1 MDLVIRHLPLQV
13 SVMDETSTVVYWH
26 GDLFED
32 CELRHCGV
40 HVNESHNAHSQ
51 KTIARMEAAFRDG
64 SRDEAVFRRL
74 EDDRLILVRY
84 VPLRD
89 ADGTYRGMMETMQD
103 IADIVGL
110 EGAKLDARLGLTG
123 TSTAACALRNP
134 TAPWPSAAL

>member
-1 MDLVIRHLPLQV
+1 MGHQTTPGAGPSSCIAGGLTPAQMDLVIRNLPLQV

-51 KTIARMEAAFRDG
+51 ETIARMEAAFRDG
-64 SRDEAVFRRL
+64 GRDEAVFRRL
-74 EDDRLILVRY
+74 EGDRLILVRY

-89 ADGTYRGMMETMQD
+89 AHGTYCGMMETMQD
-103 IADIVGL
+103 ITDVAGL
-110 EGAKLDARLGLTG
+110 EGEKLDLD
-123 TSTAACALRNP
+123 
-134 TAPWPSAAL
+134 WE